1 MSRAQ
6 ERSTAIR
13 AERVPTF
20 SNPWGLLAMTSTSG
34 TGPKTFFM
42 ALPFAPYSPWP
53 LQRMNAGASRTPT
66 SAYAGRLVKKK

>member
-20 SNPWGLLAMTSTSG
+20 SNPWGLLATTPTSG
-34 TGPKTFFM
+34 TGPKALVLYFFGYAVSPRNSLGVSVRR
-42 ALPFAPYSPWP
+42 ALPIFECVVPHE
-53 LQRMNAGASRTPT
+53 
-66 SAYAGRLVKKK
+66 